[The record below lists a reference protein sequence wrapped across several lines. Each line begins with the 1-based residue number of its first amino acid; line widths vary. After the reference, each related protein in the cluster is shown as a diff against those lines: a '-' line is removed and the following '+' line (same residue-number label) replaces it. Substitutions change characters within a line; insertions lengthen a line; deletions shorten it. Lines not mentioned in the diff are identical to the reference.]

1 MDLVERGARG
11 GWPREKKN
19 LLERFAIFLFSFVTF
34 FFFCLVTA
42 CCSSHHSHFS
52 VILYCSCCHQ
62 KKKVANVFQGR
73 REREREQESSPE
85 QPDFANLDRRS
96 SRRSSSSPGKS
107 RHVDEDD
114 YIKIAGSHKM
124 RRVRQ
129 TVYCDP
135 GNPFELEASEA
146 DFDDILLPRSKGASP
161 AFTDSSGFNPELR
174 RSVWHSSSPVAETDS
189 SDFIFEFEHSPV
201 HHSPVHHSPVS
212 SSYSSSDSVLHRRG
226 SPDVGMERF
235 SGKGDLPL
243 HAPKARR
250 PGTPALVRAHSL
262 QEALV
267 DTITTTTTTATT
279 TVVSAPEADDVYIP
293 PRSLWRRSLPSNNL
307 LEATGHVNDVRRDSK
322 FYGFYDGVLE
332 EYRVGLKETDGLRR
346 L

>member
-1 MDLVERGARG
+1 MSGSHGVVAG
-11 GWPREKKN
+11 PEKS
-19 LLERFAIFLFSFVTF
+19 LERFAIFIRCF
-34 FFFCLVTA
+34 LVLTA
-42 CCSSHHSHFS
+42 VHLVLISALC
-52 VILYCSCCHQ
+52 CSCCHE
-62 KKKVANVFQGR
+62 KVANVFKGR
-73 REREREQESSPE
+73 REHENSPE
-85 QPDFANLDRRS
+85 QPDFTNLDRRS
-96 SRRSSSSPGKS
+96 SGSSSPGKS
-107 RHVDEDD
+107 RDVDEDD

-135 GNPFELEASEA
+135 GNPFELEGSEA
-146 DFDDILLPRSKGASP
+146 DFDILPRSNGASP

-174 RSVWHSSSPVAETDS
+174 RSVWQSSSPVAETDS
-189 SDFIFEFEHSPV
+189 TDFIFESEDSPD
-201 HHSPVHHSPVS
+201 HHSPGS

-267 DTITTTTTTATT
+267 DT

-307 LEATGHVNDVRRDSK
+307 LEATGHVNDVRRDTK

-332 EYRVGLKETDGLRR
+332 EYRVGLEKQITPALKMDVAPP
-346 L
+346 

>member
-1 MDLVERGARG
+1 M
-11 GWPREKKN
+11 
-19 LLERFAIFLFSFVTF
+19 
-34 FFFCLVTA
+34 
-42 CCSSHHSHFS
+42 
-52 VILYCSCCHQ
+52 
-62 KKKVANVFQGR
+62 ANVFKGR
-73 REREREQESSPE
+73 REHESSPE

-96 SRRSSSSPGKS
+96 SGSSSPGKS
-107 RHVDEDD
+107 RDVDEDD

-135 GNPFELEASEA
+135 GNPFELEGSEA
-146 DFDDILLPRSKGASP
+146 DFDMLPRSNGASP

-174 RSVWHSSSPVAETDS
+174 RSVWQSSSPVAETDS
-189 SDFIFEFEHSPV
+189 TDFIFESEGSPD
-201 HHSPVHHSPVS
+201 HHSPGS

-267 DTITTTTTTATT
+267 ET

-307 LEATGHVNDVRRDSK
+307 LEATGHVNDVRRDTK

-332 EYRVGLKETDGLRR
+332 EYRVDLEKQITPALKMDVAPP
-346 L
+346 